1 MLICR
6 IGPWRI
12 ECDGHLSIRE
22 QLSLDGL
29 RAVEAERAAETA
41 RERSRLVTLA
51 RELKRRAWRR
61 GHASGVAA
69 ALREQVARTAAAAYA
84 AHRLEEQL
92 MRMVLEAVTDIVGEL
107 PPSAALANQLR
118 RSVIVAQSQ
127 RLVSVR
133 VAPEV
138 FDEAKQLI
146 GTVERELGAP
156 LCTVLADAGLPA
168 HSCVI
173 ETEAGVIDGGL
184 KLQLRALEQGMRDGV
199 AAMLHQYDF
208 PDRAGRTTLAA
219 IEHGVRDALT
229 ALSAPVT
236 IAPPPSPPPPLPP
249 SPPPLPPSP
258 PPLPPALPPN
268 VVRIVRRPYIREAA

>member
-1 MLICR
+1 M
-6 IGPWRI
+6 
-12 ECDGHLSIRE
+12 
-22 QLSLDGL
+22 
-29 RAVEAERAAETA
+29 
-41 RERSRLVTLA
+41 
-51 RELKRRAWRR
+51 
-61 GHASGVAA
+61 
-69 ALREQVARTAAAAYA
+69 
-84 AHRLEEQL
+84 
-92 MRMVLEAVTDIVGEL
+92 
-107 PPSAALANQLR
+107 
-118 RSVIVAQSQ
+118 
-127 RLVSVR
+127 R
-133 VAPEV
+133 VAPQV

-236 IAPPPSPPPPLPP
+236 IAPPPPSPSPSPPPPSPPLPP
-249 SPPPLPPSP
+249 SL